1 MMKMAKALLF
11 ILALAI
17 GGGLRYILLQ
27 GSEPLNMSIFAVACV
42 LLGEVFH
49 QIDKKISKK

>member
-1 MMKMAKALLF
+1 MMKMAMALLF

-17 GGGLRYILLQ
+17 GGGLGYILLQ